1 MCEEVAMHAGFRWFS
16 DLDFNSPVPDRTT
29 LVKLRRHTWGEKVFR
44 QVMEAI
50 VGQCIEAG
58 LVKGKAA
65 VVDGSQ
71 VRARAAVTSLEAI
84 EPVQSIEEY
93 CNRLAQE
100 DPPQAAAEQKPP
112 DEDASN
118 GGSGTARKAG
128 DPDFHGERFS
138 NRTHRSK
145 TDPDARLF
153 SKGDRVGAQLS
164 YLVHDLMDLKSGVI
178 LDTTAS
184 RADGALEREAALAL
198 VDNVAKVHG
207 SRVALRYL
215 LMDANYTPAAFLA
228 DVLARGLEP
237 VVPTKTLSK
246 ASIPGPLRKRVILVE
261 LARSHRRP
269 DLSTAHSP
277 AAASALRM
285 LDSEQSSRCAA
296 SRRLISPARTCR
308 RRMGQVGA
316 VRGDSVARG
325 RSIRTP
331 LLRARSIPALTRS
344 DRMPRSSWAWA
355 IVM

>member
-1 MCEEVAMHAGFRWFS
+1 VLGKESQSGQMFQYIQLADLVPEDHLLRQIRRALKLEVIYEATKGCYSPNKGRPSVDPTVAFRMILLGYLYNLSEKRMCEEVAMHAGFRWFC
-16 DLDFNSPVPDRTT
+16 DLDFNSSVPDRTT

-58 LVKGKAA
+58 LVKGRAA

-112 DEDASN
+112 DNDSAN

-184 RADGALEREAALAL
+184 RAYGALEREAPPAL

-207 SRVALRYL
+207 DRLALRYL
-215 LMDANYTPAAFLA
+215 PTNANDTSAALLA

-246 ASIPGPLRKRVILVE
+246 AAIPGPLHK
-261 LARSHRRP
+261 ACDP
-269 DLSTAHSP
+269 
-277 AAASALRM
+277 
-285 LDSEQSSRCAA
+285 
-296 SRRLISPARTCR
+296 
-308 RRMGQVGA
+308 G
-316 VRGDSVARG
+316 
-325 RSIRTP
+325 
-331 LLRARSIPALTRS
+331 
-344 DRMPRSSWAWA
+344 
-355 IVM
+355 